1 MTGYLTHPALLRVT
15 EEGSALRHVLLGAV
29 IDYEEGYHP
38 EVGKYA
44 TVIFYQGL
52 LIARS
57 VTIGEDGV
65 LPLYTIQ
72 EVDNG

>member
-1 MTGYLTHPALLRVT
+1 VKGYLTHPALLRVT

-29 IDYEEGYHP
+29 IDYELGYHE
-38 EVGKYA
+38 EVGVYA
-44 TVIFYQGL
+44 KTIMYQGL

-57 VTIGEDGV
+57 VVIGEDGV
-65 LPLYTIQ
+65 LPLYIIQ